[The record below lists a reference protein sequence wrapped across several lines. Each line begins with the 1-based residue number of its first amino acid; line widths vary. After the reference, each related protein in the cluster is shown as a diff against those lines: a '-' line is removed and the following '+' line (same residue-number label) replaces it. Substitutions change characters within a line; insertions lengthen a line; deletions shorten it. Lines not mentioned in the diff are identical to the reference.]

1 MGPEERLLFLT
12 SQNSRQKND
21 RRNPILPS
29 LLKGWKMTILQN
41 FIFNFEK
48 LEVTPLFFQSEQ
60 VPTFDSGKLSFVSP
74 VDKDSSVSFDGIG
87 NSLPVQILNRHTS
100 VQMIRCDVT
109 LDARHATLQILRV
122 DRQGVS
128 HLLHETTFESEQN
141 GKKWESPWF
150 PVSPDEGRYA
160 LSIRFR
166 GHLEIA
172 HAAWVGDADPVS
184 RPKFLISIPAY
195 KRNESVISILS
206 DFGKY
211 TPLSLFDIAF
221 LIVDHGKTL
230 SRSMLPDDSRIHF
243 ISQDNF
249 GSTGGFMR
257 AFLFAKD
264 ISADYLLTADDDILI
279 TPEMFYRIMVLQT
292 LSNKLLVVGSVMITI
307 QNPTLVA
314 EQGAQVVASK
324 VRFAHAHSRNIRL
337 LSPTERSA
345 IYEEKPCD
353 YTAWW
358 LSCSPVKALSPLP
371 PYFMRGDDVL
381 EGILLG
387 KNNAL
392 TVVPPHCF
400 VWHEAFATKSSP
412 WRAYLSFRN
421 DLTNRFILGG
431 PPFPLRTAV
440 SILGVI
446 LPCILNY
453 DYNIAGW
460 YIRALND
467 TLDSPEW
474 ILDPARQTEIVH
486 RWMKEEPPATDL
498 SPRLSLS
505 FEKALRTPRSRPF
518 RAMRRITYF
527 LTGANYLN
535 PFTRELAPD
544 GGLAFRIHGDYQ
556 GWGTIGY
563 SQVAVINPEKK
574 GYICRR
580 SWKLMIKTTFEAF
593 RAVFRFLMTQ
603 QSVTRGY
610 QTATRS
616 EDIWRKAFGISRHES
631 LDTGSSERKDR

>member
-1 MGPEERLLFLT
+1 
-12 SQNSRQKND
+12 
-21 RRNPILPS
+21 
-29 LLKGWKMTILQN
+29 MTILQN
-41 FIFNFEK
+41 FIFGFEK
-48 LEVTPLFFQSEQ
+48 LEVAPLFFQSEL
-60 VPTFDSGKLSFVSP
+60 VPAHNSSGLSFVSP
-74 VDKDSSVSFDGIG
+74 DNEDSSVSFDGIG
-87 NSLPVQILNRHTS
+87 NSLPIQVFNRHTS
-100 VQMIRCDVT
+100 VQRVRCNVM
-109 LDARHATLQILRV
+109 LEARHATLAILHI
-122 DRQGVS
+122 DRQGVP
-128 HLLHETTFESEQN
+128 HILHESTFSSGET
-141 GKKWESPWF
+141 GKGWESPWI
-150 PVSPDEGRYA
+150 PLSNDEGRYA

-166 GHLEIA
+166 GSLEIS
-172 HAAWVGDADPVS
+172 HAAWVGDAEPAS
-184 RPKFLISIPAY
+184 HPKFLISIPAY
-195 KRNESVISILS
+195 KRNESVVAILS
-206 DFGKY
+206 DFVRY
-211 TPLSLFDIAF
+211 APLAKFDIAF

-243 ISQDNF
+243 ISQENF

-279 TPEMFYRIMVLQT
+279 TPEMFYRIMVLQA

-307 QNPTLVA
+307 QNPTVVA
-314 EQGAQVVASK
+314 EQGAQVVPSK
-324 VRFAHAHSRNIRL
+324 VRFARAHSRNVPL

-345 IYEEKPCD
+345 IYEEKSCD

-431 PPFPLRTAV
+431 PPSPLRTAA

-453 DYNIAGW
+453 DYNIAKW

-474 ILDPARQTEIVH
+474 ILDPATQTEIVH

-498 SPRLSLS
+498 SSRLSPS
-505 FEKALRTPRSRPF
+505 FSKNLATPRSKPF
-518 RAMRRITYF
+518 RVLRRIAYF

-535 PFTRELAPD
+535 PFARDLAPD
-544 GGLAFRIHGDYQ
+544 GGLAFRTHGDYQ

-563 SQVAVINPEKK
+563 RQVAVIGPEKK
-574 GYICRR
+574 GYVCRR
-580 SWKLMIKTTFEAF
+580 SWTLMATTTFASF
-593 RAVFRFLMTQ
+593 RAVLRFLL
-603 QSVTRGY
+603 SHKSATRGY

-616 EDIWRKAFGISRHES
+616 EDIWRKAFGMKRDEA
-631 LDTGSSERKDR
+631 LDTGSRR

>member
-1 MGPEERLLFLT
+1 
-12 SQNSRQKND
+12 
-21 RRNPILPS
+21 
-29 LLKGWKMTILQN
+29 MTILQN
-41 FIFNFEK
+41 FIFDFEK
-48 LEVTPLFFQSEQ
+48 LEVEPLFLHSEL
-60 VPTFDSGKLSFVSP
+60 VPTHNSSGLSFSGP
-74 VDKDSSVSFDGIG
+74 DNKDSSVSFDGIA
-87 NSLPVQILNRHTS
+87 NSLPIQILNRHTS
-100 VQMIRCDVT
+100 VQKIRCEVT
-109 LDARHATLQILRV
+109 LKTPQATLQILRI
-122 DRQGVS
+122 DRQGEL
-128 HLLHETTFESEQN
+128 HLLHESAFSSDHN
-141 GKKWESPWF
+141 KKTWESPWF
-150 PVSPDEGRYA
+150 PVSDDEGRYA
-160 LSIRFR
+160 LTIRFR
-166 GHLEIA
+166 GSLEIV
-172 HAAWVGDADPVS
+172 HASWVGDADPIS
-184 RPKFLISIPAY
+184 HPKFLISIPAY
-195 KRNESVISILS
+195 KRNESVVAILS

-211 TPLSLFDIAF
+211 APLAKFDITF
-221 LIVDHGKTL
+221 LIIDHGKTL

-243 ISQDNF
+243 ISQENF

-264 ISADYLLTADDDILI
+264 ISADYLLTADDDILVS
-279 TPEMFYRIMVLQT
+279 PEMFYRIMVLQA

-307 QNPTLVA
+307 QNPTVVA
-314 EQGAQVVASK
+314 EQGAQVVPSK

-337 LSPTERSA
+337 LSPTERTA

-387 KNNAL
+387 QNNAL

-431 PPFPLRTAV
+431 PPFPLRTAA

-453 DYNIAGW
+453 DYNIAEW

-467 TLDSPEW
+467 TLDSPAW

-486 RWMKEEPPATDL
+486 RWMKEEPLSTDL
-498 SPRLSLS
+498 SARLSPS
-505 FEKALRTPRSRPF
+505 FAKRLLTPRSKPYRVL
-518 RAMRRITYF
+518 RRIAYF
-527 LTGANYLN
+527 VTGANYLN
-535 PFTRELAPD
+535 PFARELSPD
-544 GGLAFRIHGDYQ
+544 GGLAFRTHGDYQ

-563 SQVAVINPEKK
+563 RQVAVINPEKK

-580 SWKLMIKTTFEAF
+580 SWKMMAKTTLGTFS
-593 RAVFRFLMTQ
+593 AVLRFILSHKAATQ
-603 QSVTRGY
+603 GY

-616 EDIWRKAFGISRHES
+616 EDIWRKAFGMSQNEP
-631 LDTGSSERKDR
+631 LNTGSSDKKNH